1 MKEPKVAL
9 IHDHLIQYGG
19 AQKTLEAISKIFPN
33 APIYTGLYKP
43 DNLSAYLN
51 DKKISYPKNFFL
63 ENMPKY
69 FSPIM
74 PLIFEG
80 FDLRDYDL
88 IISDSSC
95 WAKGVLTKP
104 SQLHISY
111 IHTPPRFLYGYS
123 VESTKRKAWYFKPFV
138 SVIDVF
144 LRAWDF
150 AAAQRPDYLIA
161 NSREVRGRIKKFY
174 ARDSVVIN
182 PPVELERTPILGKA
196 GDGKYYLAV
205 GRLVAY
211 KNFLPLIE
219 AFNINGL
226 SLIIAGT
233 GPEEEK
239 LRSLAKTNIKF
250 EGKVSE
256 ERKKELI
263 KNCLGLINPVENE
276 DFGIVPVEAMNFGK
290 PVLVHRSGGHLETVT
305 ENRSGMFFD
314 DLSPESLSQKILE
327 FDKKIKSRLFNPEE
341 ISKSIADLSEERFT
355 REFKT
360 FVMEKWELHQNANA

>member
-9 IHDHLIQYGG
+9 VHDHLVQYGG
-19 AQKTLEAISKIFPN
+19 AQKTLEAISKIFPD

-43 DNLSAYLN
+43 DNLSSYLN
-51 DKKISYPKNFFL
+51 SRKIFHPKNFFL
-63 ENMPKY
+63 ENATKY
-69 FSPIM
+69 FSPFM
-74 PLIFEG
+74 PLVFEG
-80 FDLRDYDL
+80 FDLGNYDL

-111 IHTPPRFLYGYS
+111 IHTPPRFLYKYS
-123 VESTKRKAWYFKPFV
+123 VESTKRNSWYFKPFV
-138 SVIDVF
+138 SVIDMF

-161 NSREVRGRIKKFY
+161 NSKEVQSRIKKFY
-174 ARDSVVIN
+174 SRDSVVIN
-182 PPVELERTPILGKA
+182 PPVELEKNPVLGKA
-196 GDGKYYLAV
+196 GDGNYYLAL

-211 KNFLPLIE
+211 KNFLPLIK

-226 SLIIAGT
+226 PLVIVGT

-239 LRSLAKTNIKF
+239 LKSSAKTNIKF
-250 EGKVSE
+250 EGKVSDG
-256 ERKKELI
+256 RKKELI

-305 ENRSGMFFD
+305 ENKNGMFFD
-314 DLSPESLSQKILE
+314 DLSSEKLSEKILE
-327 FDKKIKSRLFNPEE
+327 FEKKIRSRLFEPEG
-341 ISKSIADLSEERFT
+341 ISRGVENLSEERFT
-355 REFKT
+355 KEFTT
-360 FVMEKWELHQNANA
+360 FVTERWELHQNSNA